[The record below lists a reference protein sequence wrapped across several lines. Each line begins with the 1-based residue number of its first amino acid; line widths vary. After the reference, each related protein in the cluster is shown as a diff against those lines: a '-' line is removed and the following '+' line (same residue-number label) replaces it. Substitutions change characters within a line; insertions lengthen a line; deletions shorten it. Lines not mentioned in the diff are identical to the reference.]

1 MTGDDRAARDEAR
14 AGARTEVPA
23 ETRARLRARLA
34 AAPERVALAAR
45 AAEPRPVADGE
56 WSAYEIVLHLAAVE
70 EEVFHRRLRQLAEER
85 DPHWEWTE
93 PRFGD
98 GFVAPTLD
106 SALDVFRLHRAET
119 LAHLDALD
127 DAGWAR
133 TGTHATYGVLDV
145 LDLVTVA
152 ADHDDDHLA
161 TLER

>member
-1 MTGDDRAARDEAR
+1 MTDEDGLARAEARTEARPVARAEAR
-14 AGARTEVPA
+14 AA
-23 ETRARLRARLA
+23 LRARLA
-34 AAPERVALAAR
+34 AAPERVARAAR

-70 EEVFHRRLRQLAEER
+70 EEVFQRRLRQLAEEP

-106 SALDVFRLHRAET
+106 SALDVFRLHRAAT

-145 LDLVTVA
+145 LDLVTIA

>member
-1 MTGDDRAARDEAR
+1 MTGDDGLARAEADGQARADAEAR
-14 AGARTEVPA
+14 AG
-23 ETRARLRARLA
+23 LRARLA
-34 AAPERVALAAR
+34 AAPGRVALAAR
-45 AAEPRPVADGE
+45 SAESRPVPDGE
-56 WSAYEIVLHLAAVE
+56 WSAHEIVLHLAAVE
-70 EEVFHRRLRQLAEER
+70 AEVFHRRLRQLAEER
-85 DPHWEWTE
+85 DPHWAWTE

-106 SALDVFRLHRAET
+106 SALDVFRLHRAAT

-133 TGTHATYGVLDV
+133 TGTHATYGVLAV
-145 LDLVTVA
+145 LDLVTIA

>member
-1 MTGDDRAARDEAR
+1 MTGDDGLARAEAR
-14 AGARTEVPA
+14 AA
-23 ETRARLRARLA
+23 LRARLA
-34 AAPERVALAAR
+34 VAPERVALAAR

-85 DPHWEWTE
+85 DPHWDWTE

-98 GFVAPTLD
+98 GFVAPTLE
-106 SALDVFRLHRAET
+106 SALDVFRLRRAET

-127 DAGWAR
+127 EVGWAR

-145 LDLVTVA
+145 AGLLTVA